1 MQKELPWE
9 LLFVT
14 EDNFEINSILLYLFS
29 YDLLRADLCD
39 CGRYYLTKPEPYK
52 MNEEVELII
61 EETRDRMQK
70 ALDHLEHELAHLRA
84 GRATPV
90 LLDGIM
96 VDYYGVNSP
105 LAQVSNINTPD
116 ARTILIQPWEKNMLG
131 TIEKAIMAANI
142 GLTPMN
148 NGEVIRISVP
158 PLTEERRHQ
167 LVKQVR
173 NEGENAKISLRLAR
187 KWANDELK
195 RMLKEGLPEDIEI
208 DATENVQEMTRDF
221 VAKVDKVMAQKEKDV
236 MTV

>member
-1 MQKELPWE
+1 
-9 LLFVT
+9 
-14 EDNFEINSILLYLFS
+14 
-29 YDLLRADLCD
+29 
-39 CGRYYLTKPEPYK
+39 
-52 MNEEVELII
+52 MNEDVELII
-61 EETRDRMQK
+61 EETKDRMQK
-70 ALDHLEHELAHLRA
+70 ALEHLEYELSRLRA

-90 LLDGIM
+90 LLDGIT

-116 ARTILIQPWEKNMLG
+116 PKTIFIQPWEKTMLG

-142 GLTPMN
+142 GLTPIN
-148 NGEVIRISVP
+148 NGEIIRINIP

-173 NEGENAKISLRLAR
+173 NEGETAKISVRNAR

-195 RMLKEGLPEDIEI
+195 QLLKTGLPEDVEK
-208 DATENVQEMTRDF
+208 DAVENVQEMTRDYN
-221 VAKVDKVMAQKEKDV
+221 AKVDKVMALKEKDV

>member
-1 MQKELPWE
+1 
-9 LLFVT
+9 
-14 EDNFEINSILLYLFS
+14 
-29 YDLLRADLCD
+29 
-39 CGRYYLTKPEPYK
+39 
-52 MNEEVELII
+52 MNEDVELII

-70 ALDHLEHELAHLRA
+70 AVEHLEHELARLRA

-90 LLDGIM
+90 LLDGIT

-105 LAQVSNINTPD
+105 LSQVSNINTPD
-116 ARTILIQPWEKNMLG
+116 PKTILIQPWEKTILG

-142 GLTPMN
+142 GLTPVN
-148 NGEVIRISVP
+148 NGEVIRINIP

-173 NEGENAKISLRLAR
+173 NEGETAKISVRNAR

-195 RMLKEGLPEDIEI
+195 QLLKDGLPEDLEK
-208 DATENVQEMTRDF
+208 DAVENVQLMTHDF
-221 VAKVDKVMAQKEKDV
+221 NAKADKVMALKEKDV